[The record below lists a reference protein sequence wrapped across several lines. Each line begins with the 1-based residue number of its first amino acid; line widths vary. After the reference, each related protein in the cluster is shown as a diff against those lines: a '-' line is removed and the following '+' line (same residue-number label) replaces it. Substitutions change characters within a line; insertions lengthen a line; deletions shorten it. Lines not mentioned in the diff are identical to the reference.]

1 MKRKTAKEILA
12 ESFRELAEKKSI
24 DRITVKDIAQ
34 NCGYSSATFYR
45 QFKDKYDLIAWS
57 ERGGYQG
64 AVLYFYDFETGD
76 VYQPFEKKRNV
87 VYSRPEFAD
96 GYYYFLQGDYDAK
109 TVVLYRYFPDD
120 LLAPVVT
127 LPLDDVDLYNLRIVG
142 NPVHIISQNEELR
155 CYYPEAFSFPLEPNE
170 TVCFIEDG
178 CVYIEA
184 WIEEGW
190 DDENDRA
197 TDEYDYYHKVVVK
210 DFHGNLISEEIG
222 ALGQAADGTWWMS

>member
-1 MKRKTAKEILA
+1 MIRKFKSVNGKYIEKIYGQDRLA
-12 ESFRELAEKKSI
+12 FAMSDNEDL
-24 DRITVKDIAQ
+24 
-34 NCGYSSATFYR
+34 
-45 QFKDKYDLIAWS
+45 YDLIAWS

-76 VYQPFEKKRNV
+76 VYRPFEKKRNV

-127 LPLDDVDLYNLRIVG
+127 MPLDDVDLYNLRIVG

-155 CYYPEAFSFPLEPNE
+155 CYYPEVFSFPLEPNE
-170 TVCFIEDG
+170 TVCFIEYG
-178 CVYIEA
+178 RVYIEA

-197 TDEYDYYHKVVVK
+197 TDEYNYYHKVVVK
-210 DFHGNLISEEIG
+210 DFHGKLISEEIG

>member
-1 MKRKTAKEILA
+1 MIRKFKSVNGKYIEKIYGQDRLA
-12 ESFRELAEKKSI
+12 FAMSDNEDL
-24 DRITVKDIAQ
+24 
-34 NCGYSSATFYR
+34 
-45 QFKDKYDLIAWS
+45 YDLIAWS

-76 VYQPFEKKRNV
+76 VYRPFEKKRNV

-210 DFHGNLISEEIG
+210 DFHGNLISEEVG

>member
-1 MKRKTAKEILA
+1 MVRRFKEVNGKYIEKIYGQDRLA
-12 ESFRELAEKKSI
+12 FAMSDNEDL
-24 DRITVKDIAQ
+24 
-34 NCGYSSATFYR
+34 
-45 QFKDKYDLIAWS
+45 YDLIAWS

-142 NPVHIISQNEELR
+142 NPVHIISQNEALR

-178 CVYIEA
+178 RVYIEA

-210 DFHGNLISEEIG
+210 DFHGNLISEEVG

>member
-1 MKRKTAKEILA
+1 MIRKFKSVNGKYIEKIYGQDRLA
-12 ESFRELAEKKSI
+12 FAMSDNEDL
-24 DRITVKDIAQ
+24 
-34 NCGYSSATFYR
+34 
-45 QFKDKYDLIAWS
+45 YDLIAWS

-76 VYQPFEKKRNV
+76 VYQPFEKKKNV

-155 CYYPEAFSFPLEPNE
+155 CYYPEVFSFPLEPNE

-178 CVYIEA
+178 RVYIEA

-190 DDENDRA
+190 DDENDQA
-197 TDEYDYYHKVVVK
+197 TDEYNYYHKVVVK

>member
-1 MKRKTAKEILA
+1 MIRKFKSVNGKYIEKIYGQDRLA
-12 ESFRELAEKKSI
+12 FAMSDNEDL
-24 DRITVKDIAQ
+24 
-34 NCGYSSATFYR
+34 
-45 QFKDKYDLIAWS
+45 YDLIAWS

-76 VYQPFEKKRNV
+76 VYQPFEKKKNV

-155 CYYPEAFSFPLEPNE
+155 CYYPEVFSFPLEPNE

-178 CVYIEA
+178 RVYIEA

-197 TDEYDYYHKVVVK
+197 TDEYNYYHKVVVK

>member
-1 MKRKTAKEILA
+1 MIRKFKSVNGKYIEKIYGQDRLA
-12 ESFRELAEKKSI
+12 FAMSDNEDL
-24 DRITVKDIAQ
+24 
-34 NCGYSSATFYR
+34 
-45 QFKDKYDLIAWS
+45 YDLIAWS

-142 NPVHIISQNEELR
+142 NPVHIISQNEALR

-197 TDEYDYYHKVVVK
+197 TDEYNYYHKVVVK
-210 DFHGNLISEEIG
+210 DFHGNLISEEVG

>member
-1 MKRKTAKEILA
+1 MIRKFKSVNGKYIEKIYGQDRLA
-12 ESFRELAEKKSI
+12 FAMSDNEDL
-24 DRITVKDIAQ
+24 
-34 NCGYSSATFYR
+34 
-45 QFKDKYDLIAWS
+45 YDLIAWS

-142 NPVHIISQNEELR
+142 NPVHIISQNEALR

-190 DDENDRA
+190 DDENDRV
-197 TDEYDYYHKVVVK
+197 TDEYNYYHKVVVK
-210 DFHGNLISEEIG
+210 DFHGKLISEEIG

>member
-1 MKRKTAKEILA
+1 MIRKFKSVNGKYIEKIYGQDRLA
-12 ESFRELAEKKSI
+12 FAMSDNEDL
-24 DRITVKDIAQ
+24 
-34 NCGYSSATFYR
+34 
-45 QFKDKYDLIAWS
+45 YDLIAWS

-155 CYYPEAFSFPLEPNE
+155 CYYPEVFSFPLEPNE

-197 TDEYDYYHKVVVK
+197 TDEYNYYHKVVVK

>member
-1 MKRKTAKEILA
+1 MVRRFKEVNGKYIEKIYGQDRLA
-12 ESFRELAEKKSI
+12 FAMSDNEDL
-24 DRITVKDIAQ
+24 
-34 NCGYSSATFYR
+34 
-45 QFKDKYDLIAWS
+45 YDLIAWS

-109 TVVLYRYFPDD
+109 TVVLCRYFPDD

-178 CVYIEA
+178 RVYIEA

>member
-1 MKRKTAKEILA
+1 MIRKFKSVNGKYIEKIYGQDRLA
-12 ESFRELAEKKSI
+12 FAMSDNEDL
-24 DRITVKDIAQ
+24 
-34 NCGYSSATFYR
+34 
-45 QFKDKYDLIAWS
+45 YDLIAWS

-127 LPLDDVDLYNLRIVG
+127 MPLDDVDLYNLRIVG
-142 NPVHIISQNEELR
+142 NPVHIISQNEALR

-178 CVYIEA
+178 RVYIEA

-197 TDEYDYYHKVVVK
+197 TDEYNYYHKVVVK

>member
-1 MKRKTAKEILA
+1 MIRKFKSVNGKYIEKIYGQDRLA
-12 ESFRELAEKKSI
+12 FAMSDNEDL
-24 DRITVKDIAQ
+24 
-34 NCGYSSATFYR
+34 
-45 QFKDKYDLIAWS
+45 YDLIAWS

-155 CYYPEAFSFPLEPNE
+155 CYYPEVFSFPLEPNE

-178 CVYIEA
+178 RVYIEA

-190 DDENDRA
+190 DDENDLA
-197 TDEYDYYHKVVVK
+197 TDEYNYYHKVVVK

>member
-1 MKRKTAKEILA
+1 MVRRFKEVNGKYIEKIYGQDRLA
-12 ESFRELAEKKSI
+12 FAMSDNEDL
-24 DRITVKDIAQ
+24 
-34 NCGYSSATFYR
+34 
-45 QFKDKYDLIAWS
+45 YDLIAWS

-76 VYQPFEKKRNV
+76 VYRPFEKKRNV

-120 LLAPVVT
+120 ILAPVVT

-142 NPVHIISQNEELR
+142 NPVHIISQNEALR

-178 CVYIEA
+178 RVYIEA

-197 TDEYDYYHKVVVK
+197 TDEYNYYHKVVVK
-210 DFHGNLISEEIG
+210 DFHGKLISEEIG
-222 ALGQAADGTWWMS
+222 ALVQAADGTWWMS

>member
-1 MKRKTAKEILA
+1 MVRRFKSVNGKYIEKIYGQDRLA
-12 ESFRELAEKKSI
+12 FAMSDNEDL
-24 DRITVKDIAQ
+24 
-34 NCGYSSATFYR
+34 
-45 QFKDKYDLIAWS
+45 YDLIACS

-76 VYQPFEKKRNV
+76 VYQPFEKKKNV

-178 CVYIEA
+178 RVYIEA

>member
-1 MKRKTAKEILA
+1 MIRKFKSVNGKYIEKIYGQDRLA
-12 ESFRELAEKKSI
+12 FAMSDNEDL
-24 DRITVKDIAQ
+24 
-34 NCGYSSATFYR
+34 
-45 QFKDKYDLIAWS
+45 YDLIAWS

-76 VYQPFEKKRNV
+76 VYQPFEKKKNV

-178 CVYIEA
+178 RVYIEA

-197 TDEYDYYHKVVVK
+197 TDEYNYYHKVVVK
-210 DFHGNLISEEIG
+210 DFHGKLISEEIG

>member
-1 MKRKTAKEILA
+1 MVRRFKSVNGKYIEKIYGQDRLA
-12 ESFRELAEKKSI
+12 FAMSDNEDL
-24 DRITVKDIAQ
+24 
-34 NCGYSSATFYR
+34 
-45 QFKDKYDLIAWS
+45 YDLIAWS

-120 LLAPVVT
+120 ILAPVVT

-142 NPVHIISQNEELR
+142 NPVHIISQNEALR

-178 CVYIEA
+178 RVYIEA

-210 DFHGNLISEEIG
+210 DFHGKLISEEVG

>member
-1 MKRKTAKEILA
+1 MIRKFKSVNGKYIEKIYGQDRLA
-12 ESFRELAEKKSI
+12 FAMSDNEDL
-24 DRITVKDIAQ
+24 
-34 NCGYSSATFYR
+34 
-45 QFKDKYDLIAWS
+45 YDLIAWS

-76 VYQPFEKKRNV
+76 VYRPFEKKRNV

-120 LLAPVVT
+120 ILAPVVT

-155 CYYPEAFSFPLEPNE
+155 CYYPEVFSFPLEPNE

-197 TDEYDYYHKVVVK
+197 TDEYNYYHKVVVK
-210 DFHGNLISEEIG
+210 DFHGNLISEEVG

>member
-1 MKRKTAKEILA
+1 MIRKFKSVNGKYIEKIYGQDRLA
-12 ESFRELAEKKSI
+12 FAMSDNEDL
-24 DRITVKDIAQ
+24 
-34 NCGYSSATFYR
+34 
-45 QFKDKYDLIAWS
+45 YDLIAWS

-155 CYYPEAFSFPLEPNE
+155 CYYPEVFSFPLEPNE

-197 TDEYDYYHKVVVK
+197 TDEYDYYHKIVVK

>member
-1 MKRKTAKEILA
+1 MVRRFKEVNGKYIEKIYGQDRLA
-12 ESFRELAEKKSI
+12 FAMSDNEDL
-24 DRITVKDIAQ
+24 
-34 NCGYSSATFYR
+34 
-45 QFKDKYDLIAWS
+45 YDLIAWS

-76 VYQPFEKKRNV
+76 VYQPFEKKKNV

-170 TVCFIEDG
+170 TMCFIEDG
-178 CVYIEA
+178 RVYIEA

-197 TDEYDYYHKVVVK
+197 TDEYNYYHKVVVK

>member
-1 MKRKTAKEILA
+1 MVRRFKEVNGKYIEKIYGQDRLA
-12 ESFRELAEKKSI
+12 FAMSDNEDL
-24 DRITVKDIAQ
+24 
-34 NCGYSSATFYR
+34 
-45 QFKDKYDLIAWS
+45 YDLIAWS

-127 LPLDDVDLYNLRIVG
+127 MPLDDVDLYNLRIVG
-142 NPVHIISQNEELR
+142 NPVHIISQNEALR

-178 CVYIEA
+178 RVYIEA

-197 TDEYDYYHKVVVK
+197 TDEYNYYHKVVVK

>member
-1 MKRKTAKEILA
+1 MVRRFKSVNGKYIEKIYGQDRLA
-12 ESFRELAEKKSI
+12 FAMSDNEDL
-24 DRITVKDIAQ
+24 
-34 NCGYSSATFYR
+34 
-45 QFKDKYDLIAWS
+45 YDLIAWS

-96 GYYYFLQGDYDAK
+96 GYYYFLQGDYDTK

-127 LPLDDVDLYNLRIVG
+127 MPLDDVDLYNLRIVG

>member
-1 MKRKTAKEILA
+1 MVRRFKSVNGKYIEKIYGQDRLA
-12 ESFRELAEKKSI
+12 FAMSDNEDL
-24 DRITVKDIAQ
+24 
-34 NCGYSSATFYR
+34 
-45 QFKDKYDLIAWS
+45 YDLIAWS

-96 GYYYFLQGDYDAK
+96 GYYYFLQGDYDTK

-127 LPLDDVDLYNLRIVG
+127 MPLDDVDLYNLRIVG
-142 NPVHIISQNEELR
+142 NPVHIISQNEALR

>member
-1 MKRKTAKEILA
+1 MIRR
-12 ESFRELAEKKSI
+12 FKSI
-24 DRITVKDIAQ
+24 NGKYIEKIYGQDRLAFAMSD
-34 NCGYSSATFYR
+34 NE
-45 QFKDKYDLIAWS
+45 DLYDLIAWS

-64 AVLYFYDFETGD
+64 AVLYFYDFETGE

-109 TVVLYRYFPDD
+109 TVVLYRYSPDD
-120 LLAPVVT
+120 FLEAVVSLA
-127 LPLDDVDLYNLRIVG
+127 LDDIDLFNLRIVG

-155 CYYPEAFSFPLEPNE
+155 CYYPESFSFPLEPNE

-197 TDEYDYYHKVVVK
+197 TDEYNYYHKVVVK
-210 DFHGNLISEEIG
+210 DFHGYLISEEIG
-222 ALGQAADGTWWMS
+222 ALCQAADGTWWMS

>member
-1 MKRKTAKEILA
+1 MVRRFKEVNGKYIEKIYGQDRLA
-12 ESFRELAEKKSI
+12 FAMSDNEDL
-24 DRITVKDIAQ
+24 
-34 NCGYSSATFYR
+34 
-45 QFKDKYDLIAWS
+45 YDLIAWS

-155 CYYPEAFSFPLEPNE
+155 CYYPEAFLFPLEPNE

-178 CVYIEA
+178 RVYIEA

-197 TDEYDYYHKVVVK
+197 TDEYNYYHKVVVK
-210 DFHGNLISEEIG
+210 DFHGNLISEEVG

>member
-1 MKRKTAKEILA
+1 MVRRFKSVNGKYIEKIYGQDRLA
-12 ESFRELAEKKSI
+12 FAMSDNEDL
-24 DRITVKDIAQ
+24 
-34 NCGYSSATFYR
+34 
-45 QFKDKYDLIAWS
+45 YDLIAWS

-155 CYYPEAFSFPLEPNE
+155 CYYPEVFSFPLEPNE

-197 TDEYDYYHKVVVK
+197 TDEYDYYHKIVVK
-210 DFHGNLISEEIG
+210 DFHGNLISEEVG

>member
-1 MKRKTAKEILA
+1 MVRRFKSVNGKYIEKIYGQDRLA
-12 ESFRELAEKKSI
+12 FAMSDNEDL
-24 DRITVKDIAQ
+24 
-34 NCGYSSATFYR
+34 
-45 QFKDKYDLIAWS
+45 YDLIAWS

-127 LPLDDVDLYNLRIVG
+127 MPLDDVDLYNLRIVG

-210 DFHGNLISEEIG
+210 DFHGKLISEEIG

>member
-1 MKRKTAKEILA
+1 MVRRFKEVNGKYIEKIYGQDRLA
-12 ESFRELAEKKSI
+12 FAMSDNEDL
-24 DRITVKDIAQ
+24 
-34 NCGYSSATFYR
+34 
-45 QFKDKYDLIAWS
+45 YDLIAWS

-96 GYYYFLQGDYDAK
+96 GYYYFLQGDYDTK

-142 NPVHIISQNEELR
+142 NPVHIISQNEALR

-178 CVYIEA
+178 RVYIEA

-197 TDEYDYYHKVVVK
+197 TDEYNYYHKVVVK

>member
-1 MKRKTAKEILA
+1 MVRRFKEVNGKYIEKIYGQDRLA
-12 ESFRELAEKKSI
+12 FAMSDNEDL
-24 DRITVKDIAQ
+24 
-34 NCGYSSATFYR
+34 
-45 QFKDKYDLIAWS
+45 YDLIAWS

-64 AVLYFYDFETGD
+64 AVLYFYDFETGN
-76 VYQPFEKKRNV
+76 VYRPFEKKRNV

-96 GYYYFLQGDYDAK
+96 GHYYFLQGDYDAK

-120 LLAPVVT
+120 ILAPVVT

-142 NPVHIISQNEELR
+142 NPVHIISQNEALR

-178 CVYIEA
+178 RVYIEA

-197 TDEYDYYHKVVVK
+197 TDEYNYYHKVVVK

>member
-1 MKRKTAKEILA
+1 MIRKFKSVNGKYIEKIYGQDRLA
-12 ESFRELAEKKSI
+12 FAMSDNEDL
-24 DRITVKDIAQ
+24 
-34 NCGYSSATFYR
+34 
-45 QFKDKYDLIAWS
+45 YDLIAWS

-155 CYYPEAFSFPLEPNE
+155 CYYPEVFSFPLEPNA
-170 TVCFIEDG
+170 TVCFIEYG
-178 CVYIEA
+178 RVYIEA

>member
-1 MKRKTAKEILA
+1 MIRKFKSVNGKYIEKIYGQDRLA
-12 ESFRELAEKKSI
+12 FAMSDNEDL
-24 DRITVKDIAQ
+24 
-34 NCGYSSATFYR
+34 
-45 QFKDKYDLIAWS
+45 YDLIAWS

-155 CYYPEAFSFPLEPNE
+155 CYYPEVFSFPLEPNE

-210 DFHGNLISEEIG
+210 DFHGKLISEEIG

>member
-1 MKRKTAKEILA
+1 MVRRFKEVNGKYIEKIYGQDRLA
-12 ESFRELAEKKSI
+12 FAMSDNEDL
-24 DRITVKDIAQ
+24 
-34 NCGYSSATFYR
+34 
-45 QFKDKYDLIAWS
+45 YDLIAWS

-76 VYQPFEKKRNV
+76 VYRPFEKKRNV

-127 LPLDDVDLYNLRIVG
+127 LPLDDVDLYNLWIVG
-142 NPVHIISQNEELR
+142 NPVHIISQNEALR

-178 CVYIEA
+178 RVYIEA

-197 TDEYDYYHKVVVK
+197 TDEYNYYHKVVVK

>member
-1 MKRKTAKEILA
+1 MIRKFKSVNGKYIEKIYGQDRLA
-12 ESFRELAEKKSI
+12 FAMSDNEDL
-24 DRITVKDIAQ
+24 
-34 NCGYSSATFYR
+34 
-45 QFKDKYDLIAWS
+45 YDLIAWS

-142 NPVHIISQNEELR
+142 NPVHIISQNEALR

>member
-1 MKRKTAKEILA
+1 MVRRFKEVNGKYIEKIYGQDRLA
-12 ESFRELAEKKSI
+12 FAMSDNEDL
-24 DRITVKDIAQ
+24 
-34 NCGYSSATFYR
+34 
-45 QFKDKYDLIAWS
+45 YDLIAWS

-120 LLAPVVT
+120 ILAPVVT

-142 NPVHIISQNEELR
+142 NPVHIISQNEALR

-178 CVYIEA
+178 RVYIEA

-197 TDEYDYYHKVVVK
+197 TDEYNYYHKVVVK

>member
-1 MKRKTAKEILA
+1 MVRRFKSVNGKYIEKIYGQDRLA
-12 ESFRELAEKKSI
+12 FAMSDNEDL
-24 DRITVKDIAQ
+24 
-34 NCGYSSATFYR
+34 
-45 QFKDKYDLIAWS
+45 YDLIAWS

-127 LPLDDVDLYNLRIVG
+127 MPLDDVDLYNLRIVG
-142 NPVHIISQNEELR
+142 NPVHIISQNEALR

-178 CVYIEA
+178 RVYIEA

-197 TDEYDYYHKVVVK
+197 TDEYDYYHKGVVK

>member
-1 MKRKTAKEILA
+1 MIRKFKSVNGKYIEKIYGQDRLA
-12 ESFRELAEKKSI
+12 FAMSDNEDL
-24 DRITVKDIAQ
+24 
-34 NCGYSSATFYR
+34 
-45 QFKDKYDLIAWS
+45 YDLIAWS

-142 NPVHIISQNEELR
+142 NPVHIISQNEALR

-178 CVYIEA
+178 RVYIEA

-210 DFHGNLISEEIG
+210 DFHGNLISEEVG